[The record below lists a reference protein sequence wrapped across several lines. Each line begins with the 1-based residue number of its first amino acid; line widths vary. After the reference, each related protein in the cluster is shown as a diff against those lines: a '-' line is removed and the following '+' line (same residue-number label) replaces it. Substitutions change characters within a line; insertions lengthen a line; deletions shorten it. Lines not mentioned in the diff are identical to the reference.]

1 MAVRA
6 EAEKKCGRHLDE
18 NEFAS
23 YLMYPKVFTEFNT
36 LSRRYGPVSV
46 LPTPIFFY
54 GMAPGE
60 EITVEIER
68 GKTLVVRLLTMS
80 EADEEGQVK
89 VFFELNGQQRIIK
102 VPNRKLAAKVVGRR
116 KADEGNDAHVA
127 APMPGL
133 VVTVAVKAGQEIK
146 AGDVIVTLEAMKMEM
161 ALHAPRDGVVK
172 EILVASG
179 QSVDAKDL
187 VVVLD

>member
-1 MAVRA
+1 MSRKLVTSAKPAAETTRLLDVRNLKTHFLTARGRVHAVD
-6 EAEKKCGRHLDE
+6 GVTISL
-18 NEFAS
+18 
-23 YLMYPKVFTEFNT
+23 
-36 LSRRYGPVSV
+36 
-46 LPTPIFFY
+46 
-54 GMAPGE
+54 
-60 EITVEIER
+60 ER
-68 GKTLVVRLLTMS
+68 GKTLVVRLLTLG

-172 EILVASG
+172 EILVSSG
-179 QSVDAKDL
+179 RAMGKCRMVNPKGCTARCA
-187 VVVLD
+187 

>member
-1 MAVRA
+1 
-6 EAEKKCGRHLDE
+6 
-18 NEFAS
+18 
-23 YLMYPKVFTEFNT
+23 
-36 LSRRYGPVSV
+36 VSV
-46 LPTPIFFY
+46 LPTPTFFY
-54 GMAPGE
+54 GMEPGQ
-60 EITVEIER
+60 EISVEIER

-102 VPNRKLAAKVVGRR
+102 VPNRKLTAKIVGRR
-116 KADEGNDAHVA
+116 KAEDGNDAHVA

-146 AGDVIVTLEAMKMEM
+146 AGDIIATLEAMKMEM
-161 ALHAPRDGVVK
+161 ALHAPRDGTIKEVV
-172 EILVASG
+172 VNSG

-187 VVVLD
+187 MVVLN